1 MRFKLWCMEHRY
13 TARKIEE
20 ITGITRRSIFQY
32 FQGVRVPSRE
42 REAFL
47 MEKLGMPA
55 GLFDRKE

>member
-1 MRFKLWCMEHRY
+1 MKFKLWCIEHGY
-13 TARKIEE
+13 TARKIEK
-20 ITGITRRSIFQY
+20 ITGISKRSIFHY

-47 MEKLGMPA
+47 IEKLGMPE